1 MSYYDRALEL
11 KDELIE
17 NRRYLHSHAEAGL
30 TLPNTVTYVEKK
42 LREYGIEPERC
53 GEGVTAL
60 IGKSC
65 FCGQTWTR
73 LRCRKRAAL
82 RLLP

>member
-30 TLPNTVTYVEKK
+30 TLPNTVAYVESCGNTESN
-42 LREYGIEPERC
+42 LSAAARE
-53 GEGVTAL
+53 
-60 IGKSC
+60 
-65 FCGQTWTR
+65 
-73 LRCRKRAAL
+73 
-82 RLLP
+82 

>member
-30 TLPNTVTYVEKK
+30 TLPHTVAYVEKNTESN
-42 LREYGIEPERC
+42 LSAAARE
-53 GEGVTAL
+53 
-60 IGKSC
+60 
-65 FCGQTWTR
+65 
-73 LRCRKRAAL
+73 
-82 RLLP
+82 